1 MVTFVKQ
8 VTRKEE
14 KLMAVAPAVE
24 AQYSRG
30 DLRSRIESA
39 LQAAGKSAERLRL
52 DDLAQ
57 LDEFHLLGRPAT
69 LALAR
74 LAGISA
80 GDRVLDLGAG
90 LAGPARLLAHDLG
103 AEVVAVD
110 LAAEYC
116 EIAEWLNEATGLSDR
131 ITVIRADALDLPFG
145 EASFDVVWS
154 QHAQMNVADKQRL
167 YSEARRVL
175 KDGGRL
181 ALWDALAGPVQPI
194 HYPVP
199 WADTPELSFLAT
211 GDELRTLLDASG
223 FEVAAW
229 NDLSAQAAEFLRNAA
244 SSVAGPLGLQVVV
257 PDLPAKAASLRRNLE
272 EDRVRMLQA
281 LLVAR

>member
-1 MVTFVKQ
+1 MPAT
-8 VTRKEE
+8 
-14 KLMAVAPAVE
+14 LAVE

-30 DLRSRIESA
+30 DLKSRIENA
-39 LQAAGKSAERLRL
+39 LRAAGKNPEQLVL
-52 DDLAQ
+52 DDLAP

-90 LAGPARLLAHDLG
+90 LAGPARLLAHDFS
-103 AEVVAVD
+103 ADVVAVD

-116 EIAEWLNEATGLSDR
+116 AIAEWLNDATGLGDR
-131 ITVIRADALDLPFG
+131 ITVVHGDALDLPFAD
-145 EASFDVVWS
+145 ASFDVVWS
-154 QHAQMNVADKQRL
+154 QHAQMNVADKPRL
-167 YSEARRVL
+167 YGEARRVL

-194 HYPVP
+194 HFPVP
-199 WADTPELSFLAT
+199 WADTAELSFLAT
-211 GDELRTLLDASG
+211 RDELRALLEAAG

-229 NDLSAQAAEFLRNAA
+229 NDLSTQAAQFLRTAT
-244 SSVAGPLGLQVVV
+244 SRPPGPLGLQVFV
-257 PDLPAKAASLRRNLE
+257 PDLPAKLASLLDNIE

-281 LLVAR
+281 MVVAR

>member
-74 LAGISA
+74 LAGIS
-80 GDRVLDLGAG
+80 
-90 LAGPARLLAHDLG
+90 
-103 AEVVAVD
+103 
-110 LAAEYC
+110 
-116 EIAEWLNEATGLSDR
+116 
-131 ITVIRADALDLPFG
+131 
-145 EASFDVVWS
+145 
-154 QHAQMNVADKQRL
+154 
-167 YSEARRVL
+167 
-175 KDGGRL
+175 GR
-181 ALWDALAGPVQPI
+181 
-194 HYPVP
+194 
-199 WADTPELSFLAT
+199 
-211 GDELRTLLDASG
+211 
-223 FEVAAW
+223 
-229 NDLSAQAAEFLRNAA
+229 
-244 SSVAGPLGLQVVV
+244 
-257 PDLPAKAASLRRNLE
+257 
-272 EDRVRMLQA
+272 
-281 LLVAR
+281 

>member
-1 MVTFVKQ
+1 M
-8 VTRKEE
+8 
-14 KLMAVAPAVE
+14 
-24 AQYSRG
+24 
-30 DLRSRIESA
+30 
-39 LQAAGKSAERLRL
+39 
-52 DDLAQ
+52 
-57 LDEFHLLGRPAT
+57 
-69 LALAR
+69 
-74 LAGISA
+74 
-80 GDRVLDLGAG
+80 LDLGAG

-131 ITVIRADALDLPFG
+131 ITVIGADALDLPFG
-145 EASFDVVWS
+145 EVSFDVVWS

-181 ALWDALAGPVQPI
+181 ALWDALAEPVEPI

-211 GDELRTLLDASG
+211 GDEMLA
-223 FEVAAW
+223 
-229 NDLSAQAAEFLRNAA
+229 NAA
-244 SSVAGPLGLQVVV
+244 RRFRIRGGGLERSQRAGGGVPPQRRLQRGG
-257 PDLPAKAASLRRNLE
+257 PTRSPGRR
-272 EDRVRMLQA
+272 
-281 LLVAR
+281 ARPTRQGGEPPQEPRG

>member
-1 MVTFVKQ
+1 
-8 VTRKEE
+8 
-14 KLMAVAPAVE
+14 MAASLAVE

-39 LQAAGKSAERLRL
+39 LQAAGKSAERLEP

-80 GDRVLDLGAG
+80 GERVLDLGAG
-90 LAGPARLLAHDLG
+90 LAGPARLIAHDLG

-116 EIAEWLNEATGLSDR
+116 EIAEWLNDATGLGDR
-131 ITVIRADALDLPFG
+131 ITVVHADALDLPFA

-167 YSEARRVL
+167 YGEARRVL

-194 HYPVP
+194 HFPVP
-199 WADTPELSFLAT
+199 WADAPELSFLAT
-211 GDELRTLLDASG
+211 ADELRTLLDVAG

-229 NDLSAQAAEFLRNAA
+229 NDLSTQAAQFLRTAGA
-244 SSVAGPLGLQVVV
+244 SLAGPLGLQVVV
-257 PDLPAKAASLRRNLE
+257 PDLPAKAASLRRNIE

-281 LLVAR
+281 LLIAR